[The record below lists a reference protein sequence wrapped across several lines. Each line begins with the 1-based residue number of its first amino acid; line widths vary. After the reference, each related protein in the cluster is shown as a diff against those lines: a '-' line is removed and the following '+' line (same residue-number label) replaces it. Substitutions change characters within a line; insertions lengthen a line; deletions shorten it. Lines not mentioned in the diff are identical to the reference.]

1 MEVLADVA
9 ARLGRPA
16 EARQW
21 KQQSNQLLEHMLQR
35 FWQDGEFVA
44 IHVADGRPI
53 HSRSLLLYMPVILGT
68 RLPASV
74 QTKLLADLRKRASE
88 SSFGVASEPKSSP
101 LYEADGYWRGPIWAP
116 STMILTAGLDEI
128 GEHTLSDALRERFC
142 IMAQKSGMAE
152 NFDAQTGDAL
162 RDPAYT
168 WTSSVFLVFAH
179 ELTERTAT
187 PQRTR

>member
-1 MEVLADVA
+1 M
-9 ARLGRPA
+9 
-16 EARQW
+16 
-21 KQQSNQLLEHMLQR
+21 
-35 FWQDGEFVA
+35 
-44 IHVADGRPI
+44 PI
-53 HSRSLLLYMPVILGT
+53 ILGA

-74 QTKLLADLRKRASE
+74 QAKLIADLRKRASE
-88 SSFGVASEPKSSP
+88 SSFGLASEPKSSP

-116 STMILTAGLDEI
+116 STMILTAALDEM
-128 GEHTLSDALRERFC
+128 GENTLSDALKERFC

-179 ELTERTAT
+179 DLAERRAT
-187 PQRTR
+187 PQRTRVNASVPARKHENTKR